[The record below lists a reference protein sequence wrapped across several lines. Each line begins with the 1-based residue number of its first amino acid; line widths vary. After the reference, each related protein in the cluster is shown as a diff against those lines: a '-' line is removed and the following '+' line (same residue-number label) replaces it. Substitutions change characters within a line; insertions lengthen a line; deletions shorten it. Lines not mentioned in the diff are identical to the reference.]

1 MAKIISVA
9 LRFPSGVLAT
19 LPAPA
24 RHSELV
30 RQLMIDRLATDRVLG
45 AEKGFICCSGNF
57 LDRRKAC
64 HVALRSGQVT
74 HPIVPNHLHSDDIW

>member
-1 MAKIISVA
+1 
-9 LRFPSGVLAT
+9 
-19 LPAPA
+19 
-24 RHSELV
+24 
-30 RQLMIDRLATDRVLG
+30 VLG